1 MDIKNVQERGV
12 ISKEYLQSPF
22 IKNIEEYVVL
32 FLDIDNIRYINDTLG
47 HSIGD
52 KFLSMFGNKL
62 SQIIGEDGMVFKY
75 NDGEFVIL
83 LHKKEKELIDKKI
96 QFILN
101 KCNKVFKEVDY
112 EILPTTSIGIYTPNS
127 NDKIDGTIRKAYI
140 AMHQGKVEGKG
151 NFKHFTDSIE
161 EKIKRKTLI
170 AKELTKSIE
179 KNYEG
184 LYLVYQ
190 PIYNVKKKKIE
201 EVEAL
206 MRWKHE
212 ELGEISPAEF
222 IPIAEEMVIIRELG
236 YWLIKKVLRQIKEW
250 NKEGLN
256 LKVAI
261 NISPKQLA
269 ERDFL
274 RKMKEIVSKED
285 IDFRQI
291 KLEITET
298 QIFKFDEQRRK
309 DLTELI
315 NLGVDIA
322 LDDFGEGY
330 SSIKSFVFSPITEVK
345 IDKIFIDYIHQDKKI
360 QKLISSI
367 IYTVHQLGHKVIAEG
382 VEYKEQFDKLL
393 EYGCDKIQGFY
404 ISKPIN
410 EKDIVEFVNGNIVK
424 VS

>member
-1 MDIKNVQERGV
+1 MDIKSVQEGV
-12 ISKEYLQSPF
+12 KSPF
-22 IKNIEEYVVL
+22 IENIEEYVVV
-32 FLDIDNIRYINDTLG
+32 FLEIDNIRYINDTFG

-52 KFLSMFGNKL
+52 KFLSMFGNRL
-62 SQIIGEDGMVFKY
+62 SQIVGEEGIVFKY

-83 LHKKEKELIDKKI
+83 LHKNEKELIDKKI

-101 KCNKVFKEVDY
+101 KSNKVFKEVDY
-112 EILPTTSIGIYTPNS
+112 EILPTASIGVYTPNS
-127 NDKIDGTIRKAYI
+127 NDKIDDTIKKAYI
-140 AMHQGKVEGKG
+140 AMYQGKTEGKG
-151 NFKHFTDSIE
+151 NYKHFTDSIE
-161 EKIKRKTLI
+161 EKIKRKTLLT
-170 AKELTKSIE
+170 KELTKSIE
-179 KNYEG
+179 RNYEG
-184 LYLVYQ
+184 LYLIYQ
-190 PIYNVKKKKIE
+190 PIYNVVKKKIE

-206 MRWKHE
+206 MRWKNQ

-222 IPIAEEMVIIRELG
+222 IPIAEETRIIRGLG

-261 NISPKQLA
+261 NISPQQVA
-269 ERDFL
+269 EKDFL
-274 RKMKEIVSKED
+274 KKIKETIHEED

-298 QIFKFDEQRRK
+298 QILKLDEQRFK
-309 DLTELI
+309 DLIELI

-330 SSIKSFVFSPITEVK
+330 SSIKSLVFSPITEVK
-345 IDKIFIDYIHQDKKI
+345 IDKIFIHDIHQDEKI

-367 IYTVHQLGHKVIAEG
+367 IYTVHRLGYKVIAEG

-393 EYGCDKIQGFY
+393 EYGCDKIQGYY
-404 ISKPIN
+404 IERPID
-410 EKDIVEFVNGNIVK
+410 EKKIVEFIKGFHNIPYAI
-424 VS
+424 

>member
-1 MDIKNVQERGV
+1 MER
-12 ISKEYLQSPF
+12 
-22 IKNIEEYVVL
+22 
-32 FLDIDNIRYINDTLG
+32 
-47 HSIGD
+47 
-52 KFLSMFGNKL
+52 
-62 SQIIGEDGMVFKY
+62 
-75 NDGEFVIL
+75 
-83 LHKKEKELIDKKI
+83 
-96 QFILN
+96 
-101 KCNKVFKEVDY
+101 
-112 EILPTTSIGIYTPNS
+112 
-127 NDKIDGTIRKAYI
+127 
-140 AMHQGKVEGKG
+140 
-151 NFKHFTDSIE
+151 
-161 EKIKRKTLI
+161 
-170 AKELTKSIE
+170 
-179 KNYEG
+179 
-184 LYLVYQ
+184 
-190 PIYNVKKKKIE
+190 KKIE

-206 MRWKHE
+206 MRWNHE

-261 NISPKQLA
+261 NISPQQVA
-269 ERDFL
+269 EKDFL
-274 RKMKEIVSKED
+274 KKMKETINKED

-298 QIFKFDEQRRK
+298 QIFKLDEQRLK

-330 SSIKSFVFSPITEVK
+330 SSIKSLVFLPITEVK

-367 IYTVHQLGHKVIAEG
+367 IYAVHELGYKVIAEG